1 MTLPADADRLLA
13 TLRDGAWLDAQV
25 FPPLSYAVPGLIPEG
40 SVLLVGA
47 PKIGK
52 SWFVLTVALAVA
64 EGGRALGI
72 EVPKRPV
79 LYLALEDG
87 HRRLQDRC
95 RRLLVGEKIPPE
107 FQYLTM
113 IEPGRVGDTIAAWI
127 NWHQE
132 PPPLIILDTL
142 GKVLPPALNNETTY
156 QRDYRVGTALKRIVD
171 TYPGATLLT
180 NHHDRKANAD
190 DFVDAVSGT
199 HGLAG
204 AADTIIVLARNRQEA
219 AGLVKVTGRDVAEGE
234 YAATFKDGAVWELD
248 GHDLEVAREKAQ
260 KVRATTRATAGAGD
274 RMLDVVLYAYAHPEG
289 VRRGD
294 VAKALNME
302 PKAATVYLA
311 RAVDAGR
318 LQRAERGL
326 YTPVIS
332 VTSVT
337 SEAADNTD
345 NTDNT
350 PPKGG
355 AVKQDD
361 LVPFAVADGLLAR
374 IAAERPGKLTE
385 TEHQHLLA
393 VARENLA
400 REAQVTLA
408 AAGKTIIEAADRGA
422 FTLQCGEQFAAVS
435 IYGRLLVVYTRVE
448 LAGRCHPERN

>member
-13 TLRDGAWLDAQV
+13 TLRNGAWLDAQV

-52 SWFVLTVALAVA
+52 SWLVLAIALAAA

-95 RRLLVGEKIPPE
+95 RRLLADDPIPE
-107 FQYLTM
+107 QFQYITM
-113 IEPGRVGDTIAAWI
+113 VEPGRVADTIAAWI
-127 NWHQE
+127 RWHQE
-132 PPPLIILDTL
+132 PPPLVILDTL
-142 GKVLPPALNNETTY
+142 GRVLPPAQLGESPY

-171 TYPGATLLT
+171 GLPGMTLLV

-204 AADTIIVLARNRQEA
+204 AADTIIVLARDRQES

-234 YAATFKDGAVWELD
+234 YAVTFKDGAVWELD

-260 KVRATTRATAGAGD
+260 KVRATTRATAAAGD
-274 RMLDVVLYAYAHPEG
+274 RMLDVVLYAYEHPEG

-294 VAKALNME
+294 VAKALKLE
-302 PKAATVYLA
+302 PSVAGVYLA
-311 RAVDAGR
+311 RAVDSGR

-326 YTPVIS
+326 YTPVMS
-332 VTSVT
+332 VTSLR
-337 SEAADNTD
+337 SAAPDVTD
-345 NTDNT
+345 NARNT
-350 PPKGG
+350 PPE
-355 AVKQDD
+355 ARSLLDQN
-361 LVPFAVADGLLAR
+361 PADS
-374 IAAERPGKLTE
+374 
-385 TEHQHLLA
+385 
-393 VARENLA
+393 RE
-400 REAQVTLA
+400 V
-408 AAGKTIIEAADRGA
+408 
-422 FTLQCGEQFAAVS
+422 
-435 IYGRLLVVYTRVE
+435 
-448 LAGRCHPERN
+448 HP

>member
-1 MTLPADADRLLA
+1 MTYLPDADKLLS
-13 TLRDGAWLDAQV
+13 TLRNGAWLDAQQ
-25 FPPLSYAVPGLIPEG
+25 FPPLAYAVPGLIPEG

-52 SWFVLTVALAVA
+52 SWLVLAVALAVA

-127 NWHQE
+127 HWHQE

-142 GKVLPPALNNETTY
+142 GRVLPPALNNETTY

-171 TYPGATLLT
+171 TSPGATLLV

-204 AADTIIVLARNRQEA
+204 AADTIIVLARDRQEA

-234 YAATFKDGAVWELD
+234 YAVTFKDGAVWELD

-260 KVRATTRATAGAGD
+260 KVRATTRANAAAGD
-274 RMLDVVLYAYAHPEG
+274 RMLDVVLYAYEHPDG

-294 VAKALNME
+294 VAKALKLE
-302 PKAATVYLA
+302 PNVVGVYLA
-311 RAVDAGR
+311 RAVDTGR

-326 YTPVIS
+326 YTPV
-332 VTSVT
+332 TSVT
-337 SEAADNTD
+337 SLRSVTADVTD
-345 NTDNT
+345 NTRNT
-350 PPKGG
+350 PLEDAMP
-355 AVKQDD
+355 
-361 LVPFAVADGLLAR
+361 ADAEEGSDHAR
-374 IAAERPGKLTE
+374 LPYPDEEQG
-385 TEHQHLLA
+385 
-393 VARENLA
+393 
-400 REAQVTLA
+400 
-408 AAGKTIIEAADRGA
+408 RG
-422 FTLQCGEQFAAVS
+422 
-435 IYGRLLVVYTRVE
+435 
-448 LAGRCHPERN
+448 